1 MVLDGILWYIRTYI
15 KKVKI
20 NIELLCLKFAVYRP
34 EYPTVPQILPQREG
48 RNESVDRYQ
57 VIV

>member
-20 NIELLCLKFAVYRP
+20 NIELLCLKFAVYRQN
-34 EYPTVPQILPQREG
+34 YPTDPQILPQREG
-48 RNESVDRYQ
+48 RNESVDRY
-57 VIV
+57 